1 MIGKDDLMEYLEEID
16 KNIEREVTLI
26 AVGGTAMTMLELKE
40 TTKDVDFCTLTR
52 KERSIVKA
60 AGEKVKGEI
69 RMDLFSE
76 GYIFSVQLPDDYAK
90 MAKQS
95 GFRFKKLTLKILHP
109 VDIIVS
115 KTDRLSERDVEDI
128 KALIKGK
135 RVDKKKL
142 EQRYREAI
150 ETIPGKREN
159 FEYNRKEVLELF
171 RK

>member
-1 MIGKDDLMEYLEEID
+1 MIGKDELMKYLEEID

-26 AVGGTAMTMLELKE
+26 AVGGTAMTMLGLKE

-52 KERSIVKA
+52 KEQRIVKA
-60 AGEKVKGEI
+60 AGEKVKDEI

-76 GYIFSVQLPDDYAK
+76 GYIFSVQLQDDYAK

-95 GFRFKKLTLKILHP
+95 DFKFEKLTLKILHP

-128 KALIKGK
+128 KALIKEK
-135 RVDKKKL
+135 RVNKKTL

-150 ETIPGKREN
+150 ESVPGKREN
-159 FEYNRKEVLELF
+159 FEHNSKEVLELF